1 MPIPQFLAQVIRAR
15 AQGQVPEGPLP
26 NTKSV
31 PGVETPTGIKYPAD
45 GEYVNVLMGKG
56 MPDISISGNEV
67 PPKEMA
73 KVDNRMKQIE
83 SALKN
88 IDSLDLMPDPDSM
101 EGPMAWLYKMRL
113 ALNPGMRAEQE
124 ARNTQFRMAT
134 QMQLT
139 NQYLQLAQ
147 FKQQA
152 NALSPGEETVQVGD
166 AGIMVRE
173 AQMRA
178 SDAEIDDM
186 VSRGLIGKETG
197 EAEKV
202 RRRGLRSD
210 VQVQSEVE
218 KFKMDRAEMVSN
230 LANDK
235 YALPPDS
242 PVLDGLPDDMK
253 ASYAKT
259 YASRKTTEQDERAG
273 KAGGSDDLADLA
285 SAMRI
290 YNSKWEQTVALNTKV
305 EMGWVMEDDGVTPY
319 QDINGNQKREKKYSY
334 IKPLD
339 QLKSE
344 FDSSISLIPALQPW
358 LQDLI
363 GPQDDGELNPDAE
376 FRNTLNEKLSKA
388 VAAEE
393 ADSGN

>member
-1 MPIPQFLAQVIRAR
+1 VPIPQFLAQVIRAR

-134 QMQLT
+134 QIQLT
-139 NQYLQLAQ
+139 NQYLQLAK

-186 VSRGLIGKETG
+186 VSRGVLGKETG

-210 VQVQSEVE
+210 VEFTAE
-218 KFKMDRAEMVSN
+218 IENAKMDRIKKLSD
-230 LANDK
+230 LANETDPM
-235 YALPPDS
+235 PPDA
-242 PVLDGLPDDMK
+242 PIFDMLPDDQRK
-253 ASYAKT
+253 SYAQQV
-259 YASRKTTEQDERAG
+259 ASRKTRERTD
-273 KAGGSDDLADLA
+273 KAEEKPLTLPQAQVIYSD
-285 SAMRI
+285 
-290 YNSKWEQTVALNTKV
+290 KWDTIMKMNVQPKRV
-305 EMGWVMEDDGVTPY
+305 WVMDEATGEPY
-319 QDINGNQKREKKYSY
+319 TDPETGRPMRETVYVQT
-334 IKPLD
+334 KPLD
-339 QLKSE
+339 KLKAD
-344 FDSSISLIPALQPW
+344 FDASIALMPSLQPF
-358 LQDLI
+358 LKDLVTPPTEEPI
-363 GPQDDGELNPDAE
+363 TPDAE
-376 FRNTLNEKLSKA
+376 FRNMLNEKLSKA